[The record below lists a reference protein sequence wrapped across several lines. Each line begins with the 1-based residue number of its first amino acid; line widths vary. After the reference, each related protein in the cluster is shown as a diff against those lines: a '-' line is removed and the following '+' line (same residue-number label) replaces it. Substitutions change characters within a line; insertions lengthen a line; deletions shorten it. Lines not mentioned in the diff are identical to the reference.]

1 MSQFIELIVSPDNDE
16 VINNFVKLKKYSNLQ
31 IPDMF
36 FNWQKNQLKVV
47 FEFKMRL

>member
-1 MSQFIELIVSPDNDE
+1 MITKTAEKVIYLI
-16 VINNFVKLKKYSNLQ
+16 ISNLQ